1 MEMDMTDFAREAVR
15 FEWDYYASS
24 EVFRAQ
30 ITFQQYLSIN
40 NSRWSEDEVTHW
52 VNMTEE
58 YRVTPHPLG
67 ADNFATVAKYL
78 GNQII
83 DVGVKVRNTSLRCI
97 MTVMMRRC
105 MGIQP

>member
-1 MEMDMTDFAREAVR
+1 MEMGIKDFAREVVR
-15 FEWDYYASS
+15 CEWDYYASS

-67 ADNFATVAKYL
+67 AYNFVIVAKCL
-78 GNQII
+78 GNCY
-83 DVGVKVRNTSLRCI
+83 R
-97 MTVMMRRC
+97 TVCRK
-105 MGIQP
+105 GLKA